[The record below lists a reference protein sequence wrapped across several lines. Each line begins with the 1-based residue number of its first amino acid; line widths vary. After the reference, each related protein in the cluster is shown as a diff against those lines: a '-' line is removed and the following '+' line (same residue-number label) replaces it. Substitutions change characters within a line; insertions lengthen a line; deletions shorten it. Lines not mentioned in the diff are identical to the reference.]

1 MFPTDL
7 HPPTRRH
14 TCLDSRSPIA
24 AQCLAHTQVRPAL
37 HIPVI
42 NIERGL
48 ERGRR
53 LPVPSGVTLHHA
65 EVVPGLLAPRVHLE
79 RLLTGSNCFGNA
91 ALRPQLL
98 RRLEQSTV
106 VLNIPVVQQKTHQDV
121 PVHMCTCVCVCA
133 RARFACVRV
142 CTRMHACVH
151 AFLRC
156 RHLKSTSSPWSLDAP
171 HV

>member
-24 AQCLAHTQVRPAL
+24 AQRLAHTQVRPAL
-37 HIPVI
+37 HIPII

-79 RLLTGSNCFGNA
+79 RLLTGSNCFGDA

-121 PVHMCTCVCVCA
+121 PVHIARVCVCVRA

-142 CTRMHACVH
+142 RVRMRACVCARECMHACMH
-151 AFLRC
+151 F
-156 RHLKSTSSPWSLDAP
+156 
-171 HV
+171 